1 LSCPAFF
8 VGGILKLVE
17 RGHKGMLLFSMPLYE
32 VQDHEKDVW
41 REISELEL
49 MDDLY
54 KIYKKVTPAIKE
66 MIMGKEIETP
76 YGRYRLK
83 LKGGEYG
90 EKQSKLTTV

>member
-1 LSCPAFF
+1 
-8 VGGILKLVE
+8 
-17 RGHKGMLLFSMPLYE
+17 MLMFSMPLYE
-32 VQDHEKDVW
+32 VQYHEKDAW

-66 MIMGKEIETP
+66 MIMGKEIQTP

-83 LKGGEYG
+83 LKGGEIK
-90 EKQSKLTTV
+90 EKQSQLSAV